1 MAQTLATVTDD
12 IDKEA
17 GNWDGHKMTLN
28 RTNHAVQDL
37 RLNYLEAGPLFLP
50 IVSKHDAVCT
60 MLTENLLKGQNEAA
74 TVSSC
79 LRRCSKAYR
88 NNEADMSEV
97 VANTFHG

>member
-1 MAQTLATVTDD
+1 MARTLAAVTGD

-17 GNWDGHKMTLN
+17 ENWDRHKITLN

-50 IVSKHDAVCT
+50 IVGKHDQVCT

-74 TVSSC
+74 TVSSR
-79 LRRCSKAYR
+79 LRRCAEAYR

-97 VANTFHG
+97 VADTFHG

>member
-1 MAQTLATVTDD
+1 MAQKLAAVTDD

-17 GNWDGHKMTLN
+17 ENWDRHKMTLN

-37 RLNYLEAGPLFLP
+37 RLNYLEAGPLFIP
-50 IVSKHDAVCT
+50 IVGKHDQVCT

-79 LRRCSKAYR
+79 LRRCSEAYR